1 MSWEIV
7 ITIIWTGFMIGGVTI
22 ASVVLLWGI
31 RNGQFDDQEH
41 ARSLALT
48 SGIPRE
54 DNNDGGS
61 GRTGA

>member
-1 MSWEIV
+1 MNWEIA

-22 ASVVLLWGI
+22 ASAVLLWGI

-41 ARSLALT
+41 ARSLALL

-54 DNNDGGS
+54 GSGDDGP